1 MLRMPTLAWA
11 LAVVLLAGCDAR
23 FGNDA
28 APVADNATAAGRAE
42 EGRLTVEAPGLN
54 LSINIPESVR
64 ANARVDEDGLLYP
77 GASLAGMHVQGRPG
91 AEAHGHDEGEVEL
104 RFTTADP
111 PQRVVA
117 WYRDPARNDQLTV
130 QSARR
135 QGSAFVLSGTGRDEG
150 RFTVTLTPGA
160 GGGTEGRLLLSNAR

>member
-1 MLRMPTLAWA
+1 MRRIPTLACA
-11 LAVVLLAGCDAR
+11 LGVILLMGCDAR

-91 AEAHGHDEGEVEL
+91 AEDHGQDEGEVEL
-104 RFTTADP
+104 RFTTPDSP
-111 PQRVVA
+111 ERVVG

-150 RFTVTLTPGA
+150 RFTVTLTPAA